1 MKINSKES
9 VLLLGIITL
18 IVIGVLGTTIYF
30 LTKKTPSVP
39 ETPKQET
46 PKQPITPQ
54 EPQEVTST
62 QPEESTSTVEI
73 DTSDWKTYRNEEY
86 GFEIK
91 YPQESKMIIKDKS
104 RVFLDLPE
112 HYVVLHSKSGEVAI
126 TLPILK
132 EFEIRVIEDFPPQFC
147 TFKGLR
153 ETGMGEHV
161 IEDPRIV
168 QLGNLKFEKTRTS
181 AMVAG
186 PDYYP
191 TYYIISKNNTCFILT
206 CTLRYHENVLSYGV
220 INKSD
225 YSWLQEKWHQ
235 MIKEERKFCD
245 HIVSTF
251 RFIK

>member
-1 MKINSKES
+1 MLINSKGNF
-9 VLLLGIITL
+9 LLLGIIIL
-18 IVIGVLGTTIYF
+18 LAVGVAGTTVYF

-39 ETPKQET
+39 ETPKQEV
-46 PKQPITPQ
+46 PEQPVSQ
-54 EPQEVTST
+54 EPEETTSA
-62 QPEESTSTVEI
+62 QPKESTSTEEI
-73 DTSDWKTYRNEEY
+73 DISDWKTYRNEEY

-91 YPQESKMIIKDKS
+91 YPQESKTIIKDKS
-104 RVFLDLPE
+104 CVFFDLPE

-191 TYYIISKNNTCFILT
+191 TYYITSKNNTCFILT
-206 CTLRYHENVLSYGV
+206 CTLHYHENVLSYGV

-251 RFIK
+251 RFIE